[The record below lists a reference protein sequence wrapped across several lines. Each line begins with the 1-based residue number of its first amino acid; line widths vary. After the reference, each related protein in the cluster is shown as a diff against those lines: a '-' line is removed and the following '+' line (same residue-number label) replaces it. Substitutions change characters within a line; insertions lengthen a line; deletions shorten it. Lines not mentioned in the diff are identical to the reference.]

1 MQKGSKMQK
10 INKLS
15 IVVEFKDGRDATLQ
29 KINDVKEYRGFWILI
44 NGEYYINTICSSNLK
59 TPPKP
64 EETGYSVGFEFTGNV
79 IEHLHDKISNKKTLS
94 KNEQKE
100 FYEKVNLSDPIVIVS
115 GKLISFKEI
124 LHKHTNIQ
132 FWTLKEK
139 MTSKEKL
146 LYSFFP
152 VFADDFINLI
162 GQ

>member
-1 MQKGSKMQK
+1 MNVK
-10 INKLS
+10 
-15 IVVEFKDGRDATLQ
+15 FRDGQDAVLQ
-29 KINDVKEYRGFWILI
+29 KIDNIKEYRGFWILI
-44 NGEYYINTICSSNLK
+44 NGEYFINNICDSNLK
-59 TPPKP
+59 TPPPPKP

-79 IEHLHDKISNKKTLS
+79 IEHLYNKILKNETLS

-100 FYEKVNLSDPIVIVS
+100 FYEKVNLSDPVVIVS
-115 GKLISFKEI
+115 GKLVSFKEI